1 MVLSLGFHQP
11 ALEISP
17 GLEMMGFALL
27 LMLLQHSA
35 RRSLLDFSFFQEWL
49 PLQPLAL
56 ALLPPLLWETGAQME
71 PSKYI
76 CCSGWIFALSRS
88 ELMEFPFRIAI
99 GETRVRSYR
108 RLLLVVSLFDKTEDS
123 TDDRLSYSIECCL
136 ESVFFSVFRNRV
148 MVPQVIMNLE

>member
-1 MVLSLGFHQP
+1 
-11 ALEISP
+11 
-17 GLEMMGFALL
+17 
-27 LMLLQHSA
+27 
-35 RRSLLDFSFFQEWL
+35 
-49 PLQPLAL
+49 
-56 ALLPPLLWETGAQME
+56 ME